1 MSEISMFDK
10 VILELEKVTFT
21 KKKIIVKTRKG
32 DVMIEYEN
40 VKEGEYRKKTFFN
53 YLTYLTMQV
62 AIYPPGWLF
71 IKFKKKIGRRS
82 SIAFKI
88 KHEDLLKLPNEIVTA
103 LTLYDYFKL
112 GNQ

>member
-32 DVMIEYEN
+32 DVMISYDN

-53 YLTYLTMQV
+53 YLTMQA

-88 KHEDLLKLPNEIVTA
+88 KS
-103 LTLYDYFKL
+103 LYLYSLAFI
-112 GNQ
+112 

>member
-32 DVMIEYEN
+32 DVMIEYDN

-53 YLTYLTMQV
+53 YLTMQD

-82 SIAFKI
+82 LIAFKI
-88 KHEDLLKLPNEIVTA
+88 KHENLLKLPNEIVTA
-103 LTLYDYFKL
+103 LTLYDYFIL
-112 GNQ
+112 GN

>member
-10 VILELEKVTFT
+10 VILELEKITFT

-32 DVMIEYEN
+32 DVVIEYDN

-53 YLTYLTMQV
+53 YLTMQA

-103 LTLYDYFKL
+103 LTLYDYYRL
-112 GNQ
+112 GN

>member
-1 MSEISMFDK
+1 MPEISMFDK

-32 DVMIEYEN
+32 DVVIEYDN
-40 VKEGEYRKKTFFN
+40 VKEGEYHKKNFFN
-53 YLTYLTMQV
+53 YLTMPGAL
-62 AIYPPGWLF
+62 YPPGWLF

-103 LTLYDYFKL
+103 LTLYDYYRL
-112 GNQ
+112 GN

>member
-1 MSEISMFDK
+1 MHER

-21 KKKIIVKTRKG
+21 NKKIIVKTKKE
-32 DVMIEYEN
+32 DVVIEYDN
-40 VKEGEYRKKTFFN
+40 VKEGEYRKNNFFN
-53 YLTYLTMQV
+53 YLTMQ
-62 AIYPPGWLF
+62 AASYPPGWLF

-103 LTLYDYFKL
+103 LTLYDYFRL
-112 GNQ
+112 GN

>member
-32 DVMIEYEN
+32 DVMIEYDN

-53 YLTYLTMQV
+53 YLTMQ
-62 AIYPPGWLF
+62 AALYPLGWLF

-103 LTLYDYFKL
+103 LTLYDYYRL
-112 GNQ
+112 GN

>member
-1 MSEISMFDK
+1 MPEISMFDK

-32 DVMIEYEN
+32 DVVIEYDN
-40 VKEGEYRKKTFFN
+40 IKEGSYNKKNFFN
-53 YLTYLTMQV
+53 YLTMAGAL
-62 AIYPPGWLF
+62 YPPGWLF
-71 IKFKKKIGRRS
+71 IRFKKKIGRRS

-103 LTLYDYFKL
+103 LTLYNYYRL
-112 GNQ
+112 GN

>member
-32 DVMIEYEN
+32 DVVIEYDN
-40 VKEGEYRKKTFFN
+40 VKEGEDRKKNFFN
-53 YLTYLTMQV
+53 YLTMQA

-88 KHEDLLKLPNEIVTA
+88 KHEDLLKLPNDIVTA
-103 LTLYDYFKL
+103 LTLYDYYRL
-112 GNQ
+112 GN

>member
-32 DVMIEYEN
+32 DVMIEYDN

-53 YLTYLTMQV
+53 YLTMQA

-88 KHEDLLKLPNEIVTA
+88 KHEELLKLPNEIVTA
-103 LTLYDYFKL
+103 LTLYDYYRI
-112 GNQ
+112 GN

>member
-32 DVMIEYEN
+32 DVVIEYDN
-40 VKEGEYRKKTFFN
+40 VKVGEYRKKTFFN
-53 YLTYLTMQV
+53 YLTMQG
-62 AIYPPGWLF
+62 ALYPPGWLF
-71 IKFKKKIGRRS
+71 LKFKKKIGKRS

-88 KHEDLLKLPNEIVTA
+88 EHEDLLKLPNEIVTA
-103 LTLYDYFKL
+103 LTLYDYFRL
-112 GNQ
+112 GN